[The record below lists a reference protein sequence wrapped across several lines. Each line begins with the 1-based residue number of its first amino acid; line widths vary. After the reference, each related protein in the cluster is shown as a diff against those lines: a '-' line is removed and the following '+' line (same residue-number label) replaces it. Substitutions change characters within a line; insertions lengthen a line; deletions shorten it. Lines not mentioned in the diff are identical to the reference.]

1 VKYLHPCITS
11 VTSGPVYVGTLGARG
26 FDDGKVPDR
35 ASNGSTSYTH
45 IKNKHIGK
53 FLRHT
58 ISDDHTTKSHKD
70 KLSMHT
76 NLRTDFSSWRTH
88 FHLHLQHKAKLLYY

>member
-1 VKYLHPCITS
+1 

-53 FLRHT
+53 FLRHN
-58 ISDDHTTKSHKD
+58 I
-70 KLSMHT
+70 
-76 NLRTDFSSWRTH
+76 
-88 FHLHLQHKAKLLYY
+88 